1 MEKQTMG
8 GVPEK
13 LHTNFPS
20 RYAIGEKVTLDFW
33 LSGKIKGCTV
43 DAVRFTESKVRY
55 DILIP
60 IKETSAP
67 EEESY
72 LTLIENVDSV
82 CVTDAD

>member
-1 MEKQTMG
+1 METKTMG

-43 DAVRFTESKVRY
+43 NAVKFTKSKVRY

-60 IKETSAP
+60 IKETSAL
-67 EEESY
+67 EVDSY
-72 LTLIENVDSV
+72 LTLIKNVDSV

>member
-1 MEKQTMG
+1 MENQTMG

-13 LHTNFPS
+13 AHTNFPS
-20 RYAIGEKVTLDFW
+20 RFAIGEKVTLDFW

-60 IKETSAP
+60 IRETSAP

>member
-1 MEKQTMG
+1 MTEKTMG

-13 LHTNFPS
+13 VHTKYPS

>member
-1 MEKQTMG
+1 MG

-20 RYAIGEKVTLDFW
+20 RYAIGEQVILNFW
-33 LSGKIKGCTV
+33 LSGKIKGCIV

-60 IKETSAP
+60 IRQTSDS
-67 EEESY
+67 EESY

-82 CVTDAD
+82 CISENEV